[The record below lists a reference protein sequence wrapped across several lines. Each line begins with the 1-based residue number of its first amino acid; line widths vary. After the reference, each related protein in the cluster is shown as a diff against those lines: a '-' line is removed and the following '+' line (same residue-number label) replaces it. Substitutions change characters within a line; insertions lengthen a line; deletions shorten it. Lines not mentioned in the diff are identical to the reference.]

1 MVRMASMRM
10 LLLEFWNPIPLVGL
24 VTGRFENNGIWL
36 MLVGEG
42 AVFPIIVYSGLP
54 PNVPIGEVPTLPAP
68 PTVVVPLP
76 HPKPN
81 WVPMSRAKLR
91 VAATTR
97 ASISTSCVLRS
108 SCASRRSTPGNTT
121 GISSMISALVR
132 SSAITS
138 PRWVRNFLMI
148 GTTSLECA

>member
-1 MVRMASMRM
+1 MLFCVTTRGRERIFSSPRDSAMVRMASMRM

-91 VAATTR
+91 VAAPPR
-97 ASISTSCVLRS
+97 ASISLP
-108 SCASRRSTPGNTT
+108 ASYGRAAPADDQRRAT
-121 GISSMISALVR
+121 
-132 SSAITS
+132 
-138 PRWVRNFLMI
+138 
-148 GTTSLECA
+148 